1 MQFARYGAPEAPGR
15 YGTRLS
21 VAEFCRARPRL
32 QATPSEVLEAVTKHA
47 WNERHGGVLRFIIT
61 GDVDPGDGTPIVE
74 VPERPSNRLARE
86 IAQGGPGEKGGK
98 GGKGGY
104 EGKGGKEKG
113 KGKGKEKG
121 TLIEGRRRIFVHGRV
136 QGVHYRDATVEAA
149 RSRYLTGWVRNLR
162 DGRVE
167 IVAEGSSLMLREFV
181 AWCSVGSRAARVAR
195 VDAQWEEAT
204 GQFLTFSRVGSA

>member
-1 MQFARYGAPEAPGR
+1 LELAHAVVQFGRYEAPEAPGR

-86 IAQGGPGEKGGK
+86 RAQGGPGEKGE
-98 GGKGGY
+98 KGGY
-104 EGKGGKEKG
+104 GGKGGKEKKG

-121 TLIEGRRRIFVHGRV
+121 ILLDPGPGEKGGKRGYGGKGGKEKGKERKRGILHSHNAIFVYV
-136 QGVHYRDATVEAA
+136 LMQYVTV
-149 RSRYLTGWVRNLR
+149 RY
-162 DGRVE
+162 
-167 IVAEGSSLMLREFV
+167 
-181 AWCSVGSRAARVAR
+181 
-195 VDAQWEEAT
+195 
-204 GQFLTFSRVGSA
+204 